1 MPSLIRDGY
10 VIDTCALIDL
20 WYRYPPVTFASLW
33 TKIDGLVQEGRLRC
47 PGQVLAEIR
56 RRDDEICEWLEK
68 RKDRVVLREDVVV
81 FNHAQRLVSK
91 HKGLVDYSRTGPQA
105 DPFVIALAKSLGWTV
120 VTSERTKGIG
130 AVNIPSVCGA
140 EGVAWLDLLRLFAR
154 EGWKL

>member
-1 MPSLIRDGY
+1 VPSLIRDGY

-20 WYRYPPVTFASLW
+20 WHRYPPVTFDSLW
-33 TKIDGLVQEGRLRC
+33 TKIDELVKEGRLRC
-47 PGQVLAEIR
+47 PGQVLAELR

-68 RKDRVVLREDVVV
+68 RNDRVVLREDVTV
-81 FNHAQRLVSK
+81 FNHAQHLVSK
-91 HKGLVDYSRTGPQA
+91 LKGLIDHSRTGPQA

-130 AVNIPSVCGA
+130 AVNIPSVCRA
-140 EGVAWLDLLRLFAR
+140 EAVPCLDLIRFFAR